1 MKRKVAKKFSV
12 RSFIEMNLAYM
23 FVIVMGGYFW
33 QEKKPTINA
42 FEPKADLQGVFNL
55 ANLSIQTWLLSK
67 RYVMRT

>member
-12 RSFIEMNLAYM
+12 RSFIEMNLAYKL
-23 FVIVMGGYFW
+23 VIVMEGYFW
-33 QEKKPTINA
+33 LEKKPTINA

-55 ANLSIQTWLLSK
+55 ANLSIQTWLPLK

>member
-12 RSFIEMNLAYM
+12 RSFIEMNLAYKL
-23 FVIVMGGYFW
+23 VIVMGGYFW
-33 QEKKPTINA
+33 QKKKPTINA

>member
-12 RSFIEMNLAYM
+12 RSFIEMNLAYKL
-23 FVIVMGGYFW
+23 VIVMEGYFW

-42 FEPKADLQGVFNL
+42 FEPKVDLQGVFNL
-55 ANLSIQTWLLSK
+55 ANLSIQTWLPLK

>member
-12 RSFIEMNLAYM
+12 RSFIEMNLAHKL
-23 FVIVMGGYFW
+23 VIVMGGYFW

>member
-12 RSFIEMNLAYM
+12 RSFIEMNLAYKL
-23 FVIVMGGYFW
+23 VIVMEGYFW

-55 ANLSIQTWLLSK
+55 ANLSIQTWLPLK

>member
-12 RSFIEMNLAYM
+12 RSFIEMNLAYKL
-23 FVIVMGGYFW
+23 VIVMGGYFW
-33 QEKKPTINA
+33 QEKKPAINA

-55 ANLSIQTWLLSK
+55 ANLLIQTWLLSK

>member
-1 MKRKVAKKFSV
+1 
-12 RSFIEMNLAYM
+12 MNLAYKL
-23 FVIVMGGYFW
+23 VIVMGGYFW